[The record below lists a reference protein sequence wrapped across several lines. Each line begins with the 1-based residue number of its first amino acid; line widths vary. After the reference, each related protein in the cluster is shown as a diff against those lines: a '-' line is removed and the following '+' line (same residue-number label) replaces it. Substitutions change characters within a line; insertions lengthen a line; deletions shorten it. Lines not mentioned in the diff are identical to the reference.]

1 MNFLTEDQVSQ
12 LAPDGSSLK
21 AGKDLA
27 NERKWLN
34 YQSNE
39 RVLWGEVQGSGK
51 DPYRTQIDLQN
62 TAFKCSCPSRKF
74 PCKHGLG
81 LLFLVARRNGDIP
94 QLTTEPSWVSEWINK
109 RSEKAEAKI
118 QPPVSEEQD
127 SEKTDKQAKDKEK
140 RQNERLLKVEAGIAE
155 LDLWLRDMVRG
166 GLLTLPEKGNAYF
179 EKMAARMVDAQATG
193 FASLVKEFTKINYY
207 KGDSWQPQALEIA
220 AKIHLQIEAF
230 RNLDQLPPL
239 VQEEIKS
246 RVGWNVQQKELLE
259 NKEAETI
266 DDEWVVIGRRTTQ
279 EEDIVL
285 QRNWLYGSHSRRFAL
300 VLNFAYKTAA
310 IETPLVP
317 GNTSKAR
324 LVFYPS
330 HSPFR
335 ALIKHHLESKTFL
348 PTSLEGV
355 ENWQLSQVEYTRVIA
370 QNPWADDVPQLVEQL
385 QITKHQAH
393 WYLQDTTGAVMRL
406 HDAIEEAI
414 IWKLLAYTAG
424 HPTTLFLL
432 RQSTSVWPL
441 GIVQNFSYQLL

>member
-12 LAPDGSSLK
+12 LAPDASSLK
-21 AGKDLA
+21 AGKELA

-81 LLFLVARRNGDIP
+81 LLFLVARRNGEIP
-94 QLTTEPSWVSEWINK
+94 QLTTEPNWVSEWINK

-118 QPPVSEEQD
+118 QSPVSEEQD
-127 SEKTDKQAKDKEK
+127 TEKTDKQAKDKEK

-155 LDLWLRDMVRG
+155 LDLWLRDMVKG
-166 GLLTLPEKGNAYF
+166 GLLALPEKSPSYF

-193 FASLVKEFTKINYY
+193 FASLIKEFTKINYY
-207 KGDSWQPQALEIA
+207 AGDAWQPKALEVA

-230 RNLDQLPPL
+230 KHLERLPPL
-239 VQEEIKS
+239 VQEEVKS

-266 DDEWVVIGRRTTQ
+266 DDEWIVIGRKTTQ
-279 EEDIVL
+279 EDDITV
-285 QRNWLYGSHSRRFAL
+285 QRNWLYGCQSKRFAL
-300 VLNFAYKTAA
+300 VLHFAYRTAA

-317 GNTSKAR
+317 ANTSKAR

-330 HSPFR
+330 HAPYR
-335 ALIKHHLESKTFL
+335 ALLKHHMESKSYVPQL
-348 PTSLEGV
+348 LEGANDWD
-355 ENWQLSQVEYTRVIA
+355 EAQIQLAQVIA
-370 QNPWADDVPQLVEQL
+370 QNPWADDIPQLIDHL
-385 QITKHQAH
+385 SITKHNNT
-393 WYLQDTTGAVMRL
+393 WYLQDHKQQVVPISSNFEQ
-406 HDAIEEAI
+406 HQV
-414 IWKLLAYTAG
+414 WKLLALTAG
-424 HPTTLFLL
+424 QPASIFLL
-432 RQSTSVWPL
+432 RQSNAVVPL
-441 GIVQNFSYQLL
+441 GIIQNYSYQPL

>member
-1 MNFLTEDQVSQ
+1 MNFLNEDQVSQ
-12 LAPDGSSLK
+12 LAPDASSLK

-94 QLTTEPSWVSEWINK
+94 QLTNEPSWVSEWINK

-118 QPPVSEEQD
+118 QTPVSEDED
-127 SEKTDKQAKDKEK
+127 SEKAAKQAKDKEK
-140 RQNERLLKVEAGIAE
+140 RQNDRLLKVEAGMAE

-166 GLLTLPEKGNAYF
+166 GLLALPEKGGAYF
-179 EKMAARMVDAQATG
+179 EKMAARLVDAQATG
-193 FASLVKEFTKINYY
+193 FASLVKEFTKINYHN
-207 KGDSWQPQALEIA
+207 GDSWQPQALEIA

-239 VQEEIKS
+239 VQEEVKS
-246 RVGWNVQQKELLE
+246 REGWNVQQKELLE
-259 NKEAETI
+259 SKEAETI
-266 DDEWVVIGRRTTQ
+266 DDDWVVIGRRTTQ

-285 QRNWLYGSHSRRFAL
+285 QRNWLYGSHSKRFAL

-335 ALIKHHLESKTFL
+335 ALIKNHLESKSFL

-355 ENWQLSQVEYTRVIA
+355 ENWQLSQVEYTRIVA
-370 QNPWADDVPQLVEQL
+370 QNPWADDIPQLVEHL
-385 QITKHQAH
+385 QITKHQTQ
-393 WYLQDTTGAVMRL
+393 WYLQDATGAVMRL
-406 HDAIEEAI
+406 HDSFEEAI
-414 IWKLLAYTAG
+414 IWKLLAFTAG